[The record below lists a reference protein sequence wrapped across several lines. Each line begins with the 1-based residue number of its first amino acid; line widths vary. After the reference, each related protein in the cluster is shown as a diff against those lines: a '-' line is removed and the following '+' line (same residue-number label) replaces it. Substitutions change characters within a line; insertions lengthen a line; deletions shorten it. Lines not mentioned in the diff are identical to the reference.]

1 MQDGMNDVMSGGR
14 GAPSDAKIGAQERR
28 PTLLL
33 VQLQAQ
39 LSNSTASGGRTNADP
54 LGRCMGRPLRMTL
67 RGSAPRSC
75 RFALN

>member
-14 GAPSDAKIGAQERR
+14 GAPSDVKIDAQERR

-39 LSNSTASGGRTNADP
+39 LSNSTASGSRPNADP
-54 LGRCMGRPLRMTL
+54 LGRRMGRPLRIDVARL
-67 RGSAPRSC
+67 RATGRVSR
-75 RFALN
+75 LN